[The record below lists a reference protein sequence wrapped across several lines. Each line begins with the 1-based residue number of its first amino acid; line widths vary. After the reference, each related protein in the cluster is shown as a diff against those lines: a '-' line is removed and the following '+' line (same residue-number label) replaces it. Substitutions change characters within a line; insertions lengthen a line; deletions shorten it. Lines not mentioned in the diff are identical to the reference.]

1 MRKNGISFLLSLLVV
16 ALAVAVSPGAQTL
29 YSDGPI
35 NGQTDAWT
43 INEGFVV
50 NDSFTIAN
58 NNSTITGLSFG
69 AWLFAGDTLESAEV
83 LISSEPF
90 GGTIYY
96 EQQVNFTQSGCFLNN
111 YSFDVCTETAS
122 FSGPTLGSGT
132 SWLSLMNAVSADG
145 NPVYWDENSGPSMAC
160 EGDCAGSIPAEA
172 FTILGTSSST
182 SGSVPEPSSLLL
194 FSGAVLSAAGMV
206 RRKRSKA

>member
-16 ALAVAVSPGAQTL
+16 ALAVAVSAGAQTL

-122 FSGPTLGSGT
+122 FNGPTLGSGT

-160 EGDCAGSIPAEA
+160 EGDCLGSIPAEA
-172 FTILGTSSST
+172 FTILGNSSST